1 MSLDKA
7 LEFASVYPEIL
18 NNATVAA
25 DGQLTLNADV
35 VNSFIAGK
43 KAELDA
49 QIDSQI
55 TQLEADKAVLTAKME
70 SAQAQLELAKNV
82 GDGEGQIA
90 KEVAEYRI
98 NTGNAL
104 TAALIE
110 MGVEESKAY
119 ALAAAAMAGNEE
131 EFARVAKECFEN
143 MDDNAAK
150 AAYNMAHSILLTPA
164 ILAIAFLKLLRRRM
178 KQRRLLLLWE
188 AVKSLAAAPV
198 SLVEQTEPKQA
209 VSVLTC
215 TKAISRGRI
224 ITMKQRLLAWTI
236 MCHSLN

>member
-1 MSLDKA
+1 
-7 LEFASVYPEIL
+7 
-18 NNATVAA
+18 
-25 DGQLTLNADV
+25 
-35 VNSFIAGK
+35 
-43 KAELDA
+43 
-49 QIDSQI
+49 
-55 TQLEADKAVLTAKME
+55 ME

-150 AAYNMAHSILLTPA
+150 AAYNMAHSIFVNASNSCNSISEIAAQAHETA
-164 ILAIAFLKLLRRRM
+164 QAIAAMGSGEVAGSSSSIFGGTDGTQTGGLSLDLYKGNFKGTDYNYEATSVSLDDYVSQLELDFPPMKKQLLKLTV
-178 KQRRLLLLWE
+178 RLLRS
-188 AVKSLAAAPV
+188 K
-198 SLVEQTEPKQA
+198 
-209 VSVLTC
+209 
-215 TKAISRGRI
+215 R
-224 ITMKQRLLAWTI
+224 
-236 MCHSLN
+236 

>member
-1 MSLDKA
+1 
-7 LEFASVYPEIL
+7 
-18 NNATVAA
+18 
-25 DGQLTLNADV
+25 
-35 VNSFIAGK
+35 
-43 KAELDA
+43 
-49 QIDSQI
+49 
-55 TQLEADKAVLTAKME
+55 
-70 SAQAQLELAKNV
+70 
-82 GDGEGQIA
+82 
-90 KEVAEYRI
+90 
-98 NTGNAL
+98 
-104 TAALIE
+104 

-150 AAYNMAHSILLTPA
+150 AAYNMAHSIFVNASNSCNSISEIAAQAHETA
-164 ILAIAFLKLLRRRM
+164 QAIAAMGSGEVAGK
-178 KQRRLLLLWE
+178 
-188 AVKSLAAAPV
+188 AAPV